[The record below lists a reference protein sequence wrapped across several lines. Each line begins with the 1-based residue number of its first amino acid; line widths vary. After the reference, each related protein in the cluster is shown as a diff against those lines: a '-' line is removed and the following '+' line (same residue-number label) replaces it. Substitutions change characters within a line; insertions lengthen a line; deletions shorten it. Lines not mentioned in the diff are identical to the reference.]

1 MRLHALVLAATSA
14 LAQEPGIETRV
25 SNVLARALPRQA
37 LAVVGRP
44 LVPVQGPGQT
54 QTPSSFRIERAPL
67 APAPDGHALR
77 YDFHGVQGQPGD
89 EKLALTFLGSESDG
103 LGATLAPLEP
113 ALRKQLKLA
122 DGRGVIVT
130 SVVPGGPAER
140 VKIEPND
147 ILLTLEE
154 LPIAEPGDLGK
165 HLKAVGE
172 KPVVLRLLRKG
183 DPVELKVRPR
193 YRVTLAPAE
202 DESPR
207 YFIGVQANPVDDALR
222 SHVKLGEGG
231 LIVREIVQDS
241 PAAKAGLEVG
251 DILLQV
257 GEKPLADVDTL
268 MTVVQEIG
276 PKPAEV
282 KILRGGRPTTV
293 QLTPA
298 PRPAGEEA
306 GEADVVFGFAQTAPL
321 WTERTQPIVAGV
333 PARVSLFNRLGQA
346 SWPVQGELA
355 GTPAI
360 VRFTPDGGTNLVTG
374 GDKVDALARQ
384 VEELRQ
390 AVEALKAAIEKK

>member
-1 MRLHALVLAATSA
+1 MAAMAALV
-14 LAQEPGIETRV
+14 QEPGIETRV
-25 SNVLARALPRQA
+25 SNVRARVVPPQA
-37 LAVVGRP
+37 LSVTGQAVV
-44 LVPVQGPGQT
+44 PGQGAGEVQPRVYT
-54 QTPSSFRIERAPL
+54 LRGQLAQTPGGE
-67 APAPDGHALR
+67 ALR
-77 YDFHGVQGQPGD
+77 YYTGAVQDQYQPARD
-89 EKLALTFLGSESDG
+89 KLALTLLGSESDG
-103 LGATLAPLEP
+103 LGATLAPVEP

-122 DGRGVIVT
+122 EGRGVIVT

-207 YFIGVQANPVDDALR
+207 YFIGVQADPVDDALR

-231 LIVREIVQDS
+231 LIIREVVQDS
-241 PAAKAGLEVG
+241 PAAKAGVEVG

-282 KILRGGRPTTV
+282 KILRGGKPTTV

-321 WTERTQPIVAGV
+321 WTERTQPTFTGV

-346 SWPVQGELA
+346 SWPVQGEPA
-355 GTPAI
+355 GTQAI
-360 VRFTPDGGTNLVTG
+360 VRFTPDGGANIVGG

-390 AVEALKAAIEKK
+390 AVEALKAAVEKK